1 LWLFCLTV
9 AVHGVVLQA
18 LILRILSFVLMVA
31 CLLGSGS
38 TCLCWLERLGLL
50 WYSLLMRRKCELYL
64 ALVCF

>member
-1 LWLFCLTV
+1 V

-18 LILRILSFVLMVA
+18 SISRILSFVLMVA

-50 WYSLLMRRKCELYL
+50 WYSLLLTRKCELCFT
-64 ALVCF
+64 LVCF